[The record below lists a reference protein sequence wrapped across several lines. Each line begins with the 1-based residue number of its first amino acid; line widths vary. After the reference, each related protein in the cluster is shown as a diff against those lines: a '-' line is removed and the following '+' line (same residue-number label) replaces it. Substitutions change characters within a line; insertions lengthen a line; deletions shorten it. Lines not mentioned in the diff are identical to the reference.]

1 MLAIFSTAAH
11 LISGLG
17 STGDTLR
24 PNKGHVKSASVSSSG
39 PETTTDPLRP
49 RYDTKLPS
57 LVKFSSYFPF
67 FLMVQ
72 NI

>member
-49 RYDTKLPS
+49 RYDNKTSILTKVLF
-57 LVKFSSYFPF
+57 LFS
-67 FLMVQ
+67 FLF
-72 NI
+72 